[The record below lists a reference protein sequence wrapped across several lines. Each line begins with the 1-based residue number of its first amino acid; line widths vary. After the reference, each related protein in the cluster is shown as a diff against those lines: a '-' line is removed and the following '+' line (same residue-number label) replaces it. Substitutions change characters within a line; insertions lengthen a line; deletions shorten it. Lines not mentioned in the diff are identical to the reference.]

1 MLRFAINAIHATVFA
16 YIFASFCYIL
26 ATPTY
31 PMRLFHDGLAKTI
44 ESRENGNT
52 IESQCS
58 KAHDDVALAQA
69 CTEFWLSA
77 IELYNDDIWREG
89 YLNAL
94 RYDTGENS
102 EIELLPWSYFN
113 RKHIA
118 YAHEKYMLHTEGK
131 RNRYLNLIN
140 HKHDKK

>member
-1 MLRFAINAIHATVFA
+1 
-16 YIFASFCYIL
+16 
-26 ATPTY
+26 
-31 PMRLFHDGLAKTI
+31 MRLFHDGLTKTV

-58 KAHDDVALAQA
+58 KTHDDVALAQA

-94 RYDTGENS
+94 RYDTGESS
-102 EIELLPWSYFN
+102 EVELLPWSYFN

-140 HKHDKK
+140 SKQGKN